1 MEEATHGLGE
11 QLEELLEQSRL
22 REARELLITAHPSD
36 AAQAITD
43 ISPHLREVAL
53 RILPAEQAAGIVEE
67 LPEDV
72 AASALSAMNEEHAAA
87 ILSEVP
93 SHKEVDVLQEVPEQK
108 AEAILQR
115 LEKEEAEEARELLEY
130 EEDTAG
136 GLMQTEYIA
145 VPAHLTASDTVRFL
159 RANAGEFADYPAA
172 YLYVVDE
179 KEHLLG
185 VLSMRNL
192 LLCDPETP
200 VTQLMNRDLV
210 SVTPD
215 TPGEDLAKLFRRHH
229 FLAIPVVTTHGRLL
243 GVVTQ
248 EEALRYEVEESEADL
263 LQMSGI
269 ISGEELREL
278 PLLPRTLRRLSWLL
292 IKSGLNLVVA
302 SVVAFHEKTI
312 QTAAALAVIMPVI
325 SDLGGVAGSQAI
337 AVSIREL
344 ALNRIRPSDF
354 LEVLIKETAV
364 GVLNGLLLGIVLGV
378 ATYIYKQNLALSL
391 VATTAIALNT
401 LIAATIGGVV
411 PLVMRKMRIDPA
423 VAAHP
428 LLTLIT
434 DACGFALV
442 LGLGAR
448 FVAHIG

>member
-1 MEEATHGLGE
+1 MEEVTQGLGE

-22 REARELLITAHPSD
+22 REARELLISSHPSD

-53 RILPAEQAAGIVEE
+53 RILPASHAAGIVEE

-72 AASALSAMNEEHAAA
+72 AASALSAMKEEVAAA

-93 SHKEVDVLQEVPEQK
+93 SNVEVDVLQEVPEQK
-108 AEAILQR
+108 AEAILQK

-145 VPAHLTASDTVRFL
+145 VPAHLTASETVRFL
-159 RANAGEFADYPAA
+159 RAHAGEFADYPAA

-179 KEHLLG
+179 EERLLG

-192 LLCDPETP
+192 LLCEPETP

-210 SVTPD
+210 TVTPE
-215 TPGEDLAKLFRRHH
+215 TSGEELAKLFRRYH
-229 FLAIPVVTTHGRLL
+229 FLAIPVVDAQGHLL
-243 GVVTQ
+243 GLVTQ

-269 ISGEELREL
+269 ISGEEIREL

-292 IKSGLNLVVA
+292 IKSALNLIVA

-312 QTAAALAVIMPVI
+312 QAAAALAVIMPVI

-344 ALNRIRPSDF
+344 ALNRIRPRDF
-354 LEVLIKETAV
+354 LEVLLKETAV
-364 GVLNGLLLGIVLGV
+364 GVLNGLLLGVVLGI
-378 ATYIYKQNLALSL
+378 ATYVYKQNWALSF
-391 VATTAIALNT
+391 VATVAIALNT
-401 LIAATIGGVV
+401 LIAATLGGVM
-411 PLVMRKMRIDPA
+411 PLVMRRMRIDPA

-434 DACGFALV
+434 DSCGFALV

-448 FVAHIG
+448 FVAHMG